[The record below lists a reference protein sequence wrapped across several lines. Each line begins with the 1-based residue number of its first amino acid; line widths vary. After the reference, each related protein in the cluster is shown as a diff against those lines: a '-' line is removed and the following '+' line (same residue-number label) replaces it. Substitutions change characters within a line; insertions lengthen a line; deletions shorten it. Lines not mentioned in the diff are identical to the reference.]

1 MHKLLVPLSIAIPH
15 AFHIVPTLLVYSYL
29 AALRH

>member
-1 MHKLLVPLSIAIPH
+1 MHTLLVPLSIVIPH